1 MQSYSR
7 ADQTKLAPC
16 MTPVALARYPPPSMA
31 SRSSSPRPGMQ
42 KHSSQP
48 AKLRRKTPSTNHSL
62 DVPTS
67 PKPSGPKANYYNGSH
82 NLLASRD
89 LTASPTFP
97 FMQAKR
103 APFAAEKATA
113 DRLGPPPHLTLVQY
127 ERTHSLPYK
136 PTSPKHDSRKANRS
150 DSPSVFGRERQGS
163 TQKSSVPPLGE
174 CRAPAGKVS
183 RFVEMLDLGPVDPA
197 VIESECPSRGKLR
210 KPRRRNATTNY

>member
-113 DRLGPPPHLTLVQY
+113 DRLGPPPHLT
-127 ERTHSLPYK
+127 
-136 PTSPKHDSRKANRS
+136 PKHDSRKANRS